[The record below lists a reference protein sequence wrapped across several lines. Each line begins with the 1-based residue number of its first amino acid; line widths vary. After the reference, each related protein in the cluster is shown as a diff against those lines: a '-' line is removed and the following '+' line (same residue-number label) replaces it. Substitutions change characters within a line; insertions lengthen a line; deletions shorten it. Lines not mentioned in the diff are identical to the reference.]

1 MPNFIYKAKNKSGE
15 IVTGTVEAA
24 DSRSAAGKI
33 REMGC
38 WPLELREERTRQS
51 SAPSQSAGFAAFWSG
66 VSLRSLAVFFRQM
79 ATMIKAGMSISE
91 SLDSVGRQK
100 GTGRIQ
106 VLAVRAAEYVRNGG
120 MLSNFFAM
128 YPRVFTPIQIGLV
141 RIGETSGAMDSMI
154 EQIACYLER
163 ELEIRRKFSKI
174 TLYPK
179 IVGVFIIAA
188 ALFLRP
194 VSKVGEIIDQG
205 WPRVQQILTSEL
217 LPVLLVCAILYFLIK
232 VLLLIPPIRYGWDS
246 LKISFP
252 VLGEVARKLAIARFT
267 SAFSIMCNAGVP
279 LAQAVELGSD
289 AVGNVVISR
298 ALKSSIPQ
306 LREGGHLS
314 DALART
320 GKIPEMVL
328 GMMTTGEKTG
338 SMDLVMD
345 KVSEYYSNEA
355 EATLEKFGYLLLV
368 MLIVAAGII
377 AFMILKDFYTEYYGG
392 NYRGMGS

>member
-1 MPNFIYKAKNKSGE
+1 MPDFNYKAKNRAGE
-15 IVTGTVEAA
+15 IVTGTVEAV

-51 SAPSQSAGFAAFWSG
+51 AAPSQSVGFSAFWSG
-66 VSLRSLAVFFRQM
+66 VSLRSLTIFFRQM
-79 ATMIKAGMSISE
+79 ATMLKAGMSMGE
-91 SLDSVGRQK
+91 SLDSIGRQK

-106 VLAVRAAEYVRNGG
+106 VLAVRAAEHVRNGG
-120 MLSNFFAM
+120 MLSNFLAM
-128 YPRVFTPIQIGLV
+128 HPRVFTPIQIGLV

-163 ELEIRRKFSKI
+163 ELDIRRKFSKI

-188 ALFLRP
+188 VLFLNP
-194 VSKVGEIIDQG
+194 ISKVKEIIDQG
-205 WPRVQQILTSEL
+205 WPRVQAILTSEL

-232 VLLLIPPIRYGWDS
+232 VLLLIPPVHYGWDYV
-246 LKISFP
+246 KTTFP
-252 VLGEVARKLAIARFT
+252 VLGAVSKKLAMSRFT
-267 SAFSIMCNAGVP
+267 SALSVTYKAGVP

-289 AVGNVVISR
+289 AVGNAVISR
-298 ALKSSIPQ
+298 AVRSSIPQ
-306 LREGGHLS
+306 LREGGRLS
-314 DALART
+314 DALEKT

-345 KVSEYYSNEA
+345 KVGEYYNNEA
-355 EATLEKFGYLLLV
+355 EATLEKFGYILFV
-368 MLIVAAGII
+368 GLIVIAGII
-377 AFMILKDFYTEYYGG
+377 VCKILIDFYQSYTGLVG
-392 NYRGMGS
+392 L